1 MRRREFITVM
11 GAVLG
16 WPLAAPAQQTDRT
29 RRLGVLVTS
38 VESDTEG
45 LTWRTA
51 LVRRLQE
58 LGWIEGRNLTIDYR
72 FGAVGV
78 NRMPEFAK
86 ELVALQPDVIFAG
99 STTAVAALRQS
110 TFSIPIVFTQVPDPI
125 EVGIVRSF
133 AKPGGN
139 ITGFTNFDPSIGG
152 KWLQTLKDISPGIN
166 RVAFIFDPDNPSWV
180 VYGRALEAAAPA
192 LKIRLTPAGVRNAT
206 EIGHVMETLPREGGT
221 GLVVLPG
228 PVTLANRDSII
239 ASAAHH
245 RLPAIYPYRFSTTA
259 GGLVS
264 YGIDILDTYHRA
276 AEYVDRILKGEK
288 PADLPVQAPTKFEM
302 VINLKTAK
310 ALGLTVP
317 QTLLAG
323 SDEVIE

>member
-1 MRRREFITVM
+1 VRRREFIAGLSGVAAM
-11 GAVLG
+11 PFGAR
-16 WPLAAPAQQTDRT
+16 AQQADRI

-38 VESDTEG
+38 IESDPEG

-58 LGWIEGRNLTIDYR
+58 LGWRERRNLTIDYR
-72 FGAVGV
+72 FGVVGV

-110 TFSIPIVFTQVPDPI
+110 TFSIPIVFTQVPDPV
-125 EVGIVRSF
+125 EVGIVTSF
-133 AKPGGN
+133 ARPSGN

-166 RVAFIFDPDNPSWV
+166 RVAFIFDPDNPSWII
-180 VYGRALEAAAPA
+180 YGRALEAAAPA
-192 LKIRLTPAGVRNAT
+192 LKIRLTPAGARNAA
-206 EIGHVMETLPREGGT
+206 EIERVMETLAREGGT
-221 GLVVLPG
+221 GLVLLPS
-228 PVTLANRDSII
+228 PVALNNRDSMI
-239 ASAAHH
+239 AWAAQH
-245 RLPAIYPYRFSTTA
+245 RLPAISPYRFFTTA

-264 YGIDILDTYHRA
+264 YGIDILDTYYRA
-276 AEYVDRILKGEK
+276 ASYVDRILRGEK
-288 PADLPVQAPTKFEM
+288 PAELPVQAPTKYELA
-302 VINLKTAK
+302 INLKTAK

-317 QTLLAG
+317 PTLIARA
-323 SDEVIE
+323 DEVVE